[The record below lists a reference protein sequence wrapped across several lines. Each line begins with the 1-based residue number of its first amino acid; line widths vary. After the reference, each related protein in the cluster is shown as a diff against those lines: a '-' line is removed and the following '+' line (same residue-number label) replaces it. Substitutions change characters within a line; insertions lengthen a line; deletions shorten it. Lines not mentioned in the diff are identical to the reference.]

1 MSTKDLIDAL
11 ADGDA
16 TAIETE
22 FNSAMA
28 EKISA
33 RLDGMRQDVAKSMF
47 ASEAAVE
54 EPAEVEEVSS
64 EETVENQ

>member
-11 ADGDA
+11 AAGDA

-33 RLDGMRQDVAKSMF
+33 RLDGMRQEVAKNMF

-54 EPAEVEEVSS
+54 DPVEAEVSS